1 MYNSIVTSNNLNGIL
16 ALHKP
21 VGMTSFDVIAKLR
34 KILGTRKIGHS
45 GTLDPN
51 AEGLL
56 IILVGHSTK
65 LTPFLHE
72 GQKTYQA
79 SLKFGMKTDTADIW
93 GKVIE
98 EKPIVE
104 FSDDELERVRNSF
117 LGKTSQTPPMVSAL
131 SVNGKRL
138 YEYARE
144 NIEVERTL
152 REIFIDQLEIKRI
165 DTGLMLSVSC
175 SSGTYVRVLCEDIA
189 EKLGNLACMTSL
201 VRTQIDTILL
211 KDAIPLHELNPH
223 SLNWIDPFD
232 LIKYPKIEIHEIERV
247 YHGKRLQIDYC
258 AKRIAITH
266 LDSLIAIYEYDEI
279 EENYK
284 SVRGLW

>member
-1 MYNSIVTSNNLNGIL
+1 
-16 ALHKP
+16 
-21 VGMTSFDVIAKLR
+21 MTSFDVIAKLR

-56 IILVGHSTK
+56 IILVGNLTK

-72 GQKTYQA
+72 GQKTYHA
-79 SLKFGMKTDTADIW
+79 SLKFGIKTDTADIW

-98 EKPIVE
+98 ERPVVD
-104 FSDDELERVRNSF
+104 FTDDVLEHVRSSF
-117 LGKTSQTPPMVSAL
+117 LGKTNQIPPMVSAL
-131 SVNGKRL
+131 SINGKRL

-144 NIEVERTL
+144 NIEVERAP
-152 REIFIDQLEIKRI
+152 REIFIDQLVIKRI

-175 SSGTYVRVLCEDIA
+175 SSGTYIRVLCEDIA

-201 VRTQIDTILL
+201 VRTQIDSILL
-211 KDAIPLHELNPH
+211 KDAVQLNELDLH
-223 SLNWIDPFD
+223 SLKWIDPFD
-232 LIKYPKIEIHEIERV
+232 LIKYPKIEIKDIERV
-247 YHGKRLQIDYC
+247 YHGKRLQMDYC
-258 AKRIAITH
+258 AQRIAITH
-266 LDSLIAIYEYDEI
+266 QNSLIAIYEYDEV